1 LEKNKLWRN
10 IMASDRV
17 IVENYFSRLS
27 ETLNTLPREPVLK
40 TIEILREARKNKKM
54 IFLFGNGGSASNT
67 SHIVNDLIKNCRTSG
82 QPDFRILSL
91 NENTAT
97 MTAYGN
103 DYGYDTIFEGQL
115 RSYAEAGDVVIA
127 MSTSGNSPNVI
138 KALEAA
144 RELKLVS
151 IGFTGTTG
159 GKMKELV
166 DVCVNAQ
173 STWAGVIEDVGIVLG
188 HIFTVI
194 FMENNDMV
202 SEKMM
207 AK

>member
-1 LEKNKLWRN
+1 
-10 IMASDRV
+10 MASDQM
-17 IVENYFSRLS
+17 ILENYFNRLS
-27 ETLNTLPREPVLK
+27 EALKTLPREPVQK
-40 TIEILREARKNKKM
+40 TIDILREARKNKKM

-67 SHIVNDLIKNCRTSG
+67 SHIVNDLIKNCRTKG

-103 DYGYDTIFEGQL
+103 DYGYDTVFEGQL
-115 RSYAEAGDVVIA
+115 RSYANPGDVVLA

-138 KALEAA
+138 KALQAA
-144 RELKLVS
+144 KELGLIT

-159 GKMKELV
+159 GKMKDMV
-166 DVCVNAQ
+166 DVCVHAS
-173 STWAGVIEDVGIVLG
+173 STWAGIIEDVGIVLG
-188 HIFTVI
+188 HIFTII

-202 SEKMM
+202 AEKMM
-207 AK
+207 QK

>member
-1 LEKNKLWRN
+1 
-10 IMASDRV
+10 MASDHM
-17 IVENYFSRLS
+17 IIDNYLSRLG
-27 ETLNTLPREPVLK
+27 EALVQLPREPVQK
-40 TIEILREARKNKKM
+40 TIDILREARKNKKM

-67 SHIVNDLIKNCRTSG
+67 SHIVNDLIKNCRMSSE
-82 QPDFRILSL
+82 PDFRILSL

-103 DYGYDTIFEGQL
+103 DYGYDTVFEGQL
-115 RSYAEAGDVVIA
+115 RSYANQGDVVIA

-144 RELKLVS
+144 KEMGLTT
-151 IGFTGTTG
+151 IGFTGRMG
-159 GKMKELV
+159 GKMKDMV
-166 DVCVNAQ
+166 DVCVHAPSNW
-173 STWAGVIEDVGIVLG
+173 TGIIEDVTIILG

-194 FMENNDMV
+194 FMEDNDMV

-207 AK
+207 S

>member
-1 LEKNKLWRN
+1 
-10 IMASDRV
+10 MASDQM
-17 IVENYFSRLS
+17 IIENYFNRLS
-27 ETLNTLPREPVLK
+27 EALKTLPREPVQK
-40 TIEILREARKNKKM
+40 TIDILREARKNKKM

-67 SHIVNDLIKNCRTSG
+67 SHIVNDLIKNCRTEG

-103 DYGYDTIFEGQL
+103 DYGYDTVFEGQL
-115 RSYAEAGDVVIA
+115 RSYANPGDVVIA

-138 KALEAA
+138 KALQAA
-144 RELKLVS
+144 KELDLVT
-151 IGFTGTTG
+151 IGFTGTMG
-159 GKMKELV
+159 GKMKDMV
-166 DVCVNAQ
+166 DVCVHAP
-173 STWAGVIEDVGIVLG
+173 SSWAGIIEDVGIVLG

-202 SEKMM
+202 AEKMM
-207 AK
+207 QK

>member
-1 LEKNKLWRN
+1 
-10 IMASDRV
+10 MATDKV

-67 SHIVNDLIKNCRTSG
+67 SHIVNDLIKNCRTQG
-82 QPDFRILSL
+82 EPDFRILSL

-103 DYGYDTIFEGQL
+103 DYGYDTVFEGQL
-115 RSYAEAGDVVIA
+115 RSYANPGDVVIA

-144 RELKLVS
+144 REMKLVT

-166 DVCVNAQ
+166 DVCVNAP
-173 STWAGVIEDVGIVLG
+173 SAWAGVIEDVGIVLG

-202 SEKMM
+202 MEKMM
-207 AK
+207 QK

>member
-1 LEKNKLWRN
+1 
-10 IMASDRV
+10 M
-17 IVENYFSRLS
+17 IVENYLSRLANA
-27 ETLNTLPREPVLK
+27 LKDLPREPVQK
-40 TIEILREARKNKKM
+40 TIDILREARKNKKM

-103 DYGYDTIFEGQL
+103 DYGYDTVFEGQL
-115 RSYAEAGDVVIA
+115 RSYANPGDVALA

-138 KALEAA
+138 KALQAA
-144 RELKLVS
+144 KEMGLTT

-166 DVCVNAQ
+166 DVCVHAP
-173 STWAGVIEDVGIVLG
+173 SSWAGVIEDVGIVLG

-202 SEKMM
+202 MEKMM
-207 AK
+207 QK

>member
-1 LEKNKLWRN
+1 
-10 IMASDRV
+10 MASDHM
-17 IVENYFSRLS
+17 IVDNYLSRLG
-27 ETLNTLPREPVLK
+27 EALVQLPREPVQK
-40 TIEILREARKNKKM
+40 TIDILREARKNKKM

-67 SHIVNDLIKNCRTSG
+67 SHIVNDLIKNCRMSSE
-82 QPDFRILSL
+82 PDFRILSL

-103 DYGYDTIFEGQL
+103 DYGYDTVFEGQL
-115 RSYAEAGDVVIA
+115 RSYANQGDVVIA

-144 RELKLVS
+144 KEMGLTT
-151 IGFTGTTG
+151 IGFTGRMG
-159 GKMKELV
+159 GKMKDMV
-166 DVCVNAQ
+166 DVCVHAPSNW
-173 STWAGVIEDVGIVLG
+173 TGIIEDVTIILG

-194 FMENNDMV
+194 FMEDNDMV

-207 AK
+207 S

>member
-1 LEKNKLWRN
+1 
-10 IMASDRV
+10 MASDQM
-17 IVENYFSRLS
+17 IVENYLSRLANA
-27 ETLNTLPREPVLK
+27 LKDLPREPVQK
-40 TIEILREARKNKKM
+40 TIDILREARKNKKM

-103 DYGYDTIFEGQL
+103 DYGYDTVFEGQL
-115 RSYAEAGDVVIA
+115 RSYANPGDVVLA

-138 KALEAA
+138 KALQAA
-144 RELKLVS
+144 KEMGLTS

-166 DVCVNAQ
+166 DVCVHAP
-173 STWAGVIEDVGIVLG
+173 SSWAGVIEDVGIVLG

-202 SEKMM
+202 MEKMM
-207 AK
+207 QK